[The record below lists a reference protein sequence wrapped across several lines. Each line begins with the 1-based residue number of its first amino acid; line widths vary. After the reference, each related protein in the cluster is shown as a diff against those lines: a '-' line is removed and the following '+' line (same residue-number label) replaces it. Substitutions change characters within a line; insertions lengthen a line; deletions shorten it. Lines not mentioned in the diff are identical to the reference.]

1 MIRKNEVVGV
11 RLAHHDHE
19 ALQRLAEDCGLTVS
33 ELLRQAVMLS
43 KKSLREFYKGRFTE
57 KEARMED

>member
-1 MIRKNEVVGV
+1 MSRKNEVIGV
-11 RLAHHDHE
+11 RLTHHDHE
-19 ALQRLAEDCGLTVS
+19 SLQRLAEDCGLTVS

-57 KEARMED
+57 NEARMES